1 MKIPFQNFTGPY
13 EELKEDL
20 DDAYQ
25 RFMRSGWYVLG
36 TEVKAFEQE
45 YADYCEAEH
54 CVGVGHGLDA
64 LMLALRACDVG
75 PGDEVIVPS
84 NTYIAT
90 WLAVSQVGAKIV
102 PVEPDP
108 TTFNIDPGKI
118 TAAITAATKVILPV
132 NLYGHPCDY
141 DAIMT
146 IARDNKCKVV
156 IDNAQAHGAKYKGRR
171 VGGIAD
177 VECHSFY
184 PSKNLGAFGEA
195 GAITTNDAGI
205 AERIQTLRNYGS
217 RVRYYNDEKGFNS
230 RLDELQAA
238 FLRVKL
244 RKLDEWTDRRRKVA
258 SRYSEGLN
266 DVEGIILPRVSK
278 EVDPVWHLYVIRSA
292 RRVALQEKLGDE
304 GVQTLIHYPVPPHLS
319 EAYNNLGFKK
329 GRFPVAEKLADE
341 VLSIPNGPF
350 LNESAVLFVS
360 QLLEL

>member
-1 MKIPFQNFTGPY
+1 MKIPFQNFTGSY
-13 EELKEDL
+13 EELKEEL
-20 DDAYQ
+20 DKAYQ

-45 YADYCEAEH
+45 YADFCEAEH

-75 PGDEVIVPS
+75 EGDEVIVPS

-90 WLAVSQVGAKIV
+90 WLAVSQVGAKVV

-108 TTFNIDPGKI
+108 NTFNVDPAKI
-118 TAAITAATKVILPV
+118 AASITTETKVILPV

-141 DAIMT
+141 DAIMN
-146 IARDNKCKVV
+146 IAHDNKCKVV

-184 PSKNLGAFGEA
+184 PSKNLGALGEA
-195 GAITTNDAGI
+195 GAITTNDQAI
-205 AERIQTLRNYGS
+205 AERIETLRNYGS

-244 RKLDEWTDRRRKVA
+244 RKLDEWTDRRRHVA
-258 SRYSEGLN
+258 TRYLESLKN
-266 DVEGIILPRVSK
+266 IEGITLPQTN
-278 EVDPVWHLYVIRSA
+278 DDADHVWHLFVIRSLE
-292 RRVALQEKLGDE
+292 RHKLQEVLDSSGI
-304 GVQTLIHYPVPPHLS
+304 QTLIHYPVPPHLS
-319 EAYNNLGFKK
+319 DAYREMAMGV
-329 GRFPVAEKLADE
+329 GSFPIAEKLADE
-341 VLSIPNGPF
+341 VISLPMGPF
-350 LNESAVLFVS
+350 MDDASVDAVIKSF
-360 QLLEL
+360 QL